1 MKRRNLRVATTVA
14 VAGLVAASMAAAS
27 GVSAAKP
34 DNPASNRYKDVQL
47 LAINDFH
54 GNLEPPTGSSGTVTR
69 LNPDGTTT
77 ALTVGGVEYL
87 ATHLAQAREGHDTV
101 ADRGCR

>member
-1 MKRRNLRVATTVA
+1 MKRRNLRVATAVA
-14 VAGLVAASMAAAS
+14 VAGLAAASMAAAS
-27 GVSAAKP
+27 VASAAKP
-34 DNPASNRYKDVQL
+34 DNPASHRYKDVQL

-54 GNLEPPTGSSGTVTR
+54 GNLEPPAGSSGTVTR

-87 ATHLAQAREGHDTV
+87 ATHLEQARDGPRPL
-101 ADRGCR
+101 ADRRCR

>member
-1 MKRRNLRVATTVA
+1 MKRGNMRVATAVA
-14 VAGLVAASMAAAS
+14 VAGLVAASMAAA
-27 GVSAAKP
+27 GAASAAKP
-34 DNPASNRYKDVQL
+34 VDPGSHRYKDVQL

-87 ATHLAQAREGHDTV
+87 ATHLAQARQGHDNG
-101 ADRGCR
+101 R